1 MENKMTLSQSANS
14 QLCALYQ
21 HRQYSPMLLRA
32 AFIKELI
39 VNYQT
44 SSQDSLFLLTQ
55 KKRKITKC

>member
-1 MENKMTLSQSANS
+1 MENKMTLSQSVNS
-14 QLCALYQ
+14 QLRALYQ
-21 HRQYSPMLLRA
+21 HRQYSPMLLHA

-55 KKRKITKC
+55 KKEEKS